1 MRLRRVGVR
10 CWLQRSIF
18 DNLHDDL
25 LVSYIWGFRHVP
37 LDVMCKY
44 LCEMAQKVAV
54 DEHADTPW
62 SRVATRNLDL
72 VYRGGKMDDCTL
84 VVAKV
89 VAEKASELL
98 SV

>member
-1 MRLRRVGVR
+1 MGQTGEIIVCIVIL
-10 CWLQRSIF
+10 SIF

-44 LCEMAQKVAV
+44 ICEMAQKVAV
-54 DEHADTPW
+54 DETADTPW

-89 VAEKASELL
+89 VAEKIK
-98 SV
+98 

>member
-1 MRLRRVGVR
+1 MSCR
-10 CWLQRSIF
+10 IF

-37 LDVMCKY
+37 LDIMCKY

-54 DEHADTPW
+54 DETADTPW

-89 VAEKASELL
+89 VAEKAK
-98 SV
+98 

>member
-1 MRLRRVGVR
+1 MRLRRVGMREWVE
-10 CWLQRSIF
+10 RSIF

-89 VAEKASELL
+89 VAEKAK
-98 SV
+98 

>member
-1 MRLRRVGVR
+1 MRIRRVGVANR
-10 CWLQRSIF
+10 LKRRIF

-25 LVSYIWGFRHVP
+25 LVSYIWNFQHVP
-37 LDVMCKY
+37 LDMMCKY

-54 DEHADTPW
+54 DEKADTPW
-62 SRVATRNLDL
+62 SRVATQNLDL

-89 VAEKASELL
+89 VSEKAK
-98 SV
+98 

>member
-1 MRLRRVGVR
+1 
-10 CWLQRSIF
+10 
-18 DNLHDDL
+18 
-25 LVSYIWGFRHVP
+25 
-37 LDVMCKY
+37 MCKY

-54 DEHADTPW
+54 DPDADTPW

-89 VAEKASELL
+89 VSEKAK
-98 SV
+98 